1 VPPLQPPLNSPAD
14 AEARRLAAAYA
25 TRSPAAAGSAADL
38 AHRCIL
44 AERERRVL
52 ALLAREDLH
61 LERSRV
67 LEVGCGSGT
76 WLRDL
81 VRWGARP
88 ESVFGVE
95 ILADRVA
102 EARRS
107 VAPGVTVERA
117 DIAQLPFA
125 NESFDI
131 VLQSTVFT
139 SILDDERRRRSAAE
153 MRRVLRRGG
162 VILWYDFHMNNPR
175 NPSVRKVTVGELG
188 TLFPDSE
195 IHSESITL
203 APPFARIL
211 APLSSHFYD
220 IMASFSPFRTHTL
233 AAIRPR

>member
-1 VPPLQPPLNSPAD
+1 M
-14 AEARRLAAAYA
+14 
-25 TRSPAAAGSAADL
+25 
-38 AHRCIL
+38 L

-52 ALLAREDLH
+52 ALLARERVR
-61 LERSRV
+61 LETSRV

-95 ILADRVA
+95 ILSDRVS

-139 SILDDERRRRSAAE
+139 SILDDERRRCSAAE
-153 MRRVLRRGG
+153 MRRVLRPSG
-162 VILWYDFHMNNPR
+162 VILWYDFHIDNPR
-175 NPSVRKVTVGELG
+175 NPSVRKVTVRELA
-188 TLFPDSE
+188 TLFPGCE

-203 APPFARIL
+203 APPIARIL
-211 APLSSHFYD
+211 APLSRQLYD
-220 IMASFSPFRTHTL
+220 ITASIPQLRSHTL